1 MTHEEAR
8 ALLHALVDS
17 ELDAGHAL
25 EVEAHVAT
33 CSVCAPL
40 LRDYRAMQRALSAQ
54 VLADRAPPSL
64 RASIEKALPRPSP
77 KVTPLRS
84 PRGSLFQGF
93 ALGSVMSAAIAA
105 SLALFVARQDED
117 QLMVGDVVSAH
128 LRSLQPDR
136 LIDVQSTS
144 EHTVK
149 PWFNGKID
157 LAPPVIDLTAA
168 GFPLI
173 GGRLDYVE
181 GRPVAAIVYKRRAH
195 VINLFV
201 EQSAKPGTATAAPG
215 GNLNQFQ
222 GFHVWRWSN
231 AGLDYWAVSDLERGD
246 FDEFTAKLAAGAK
259 AGG

>member
-1 MTHEEAR
+1 MTHEETR
-8 ALLHALVDS
+8 ALLHALADG

-25 EVEAHVAT
+25 EAEAHAAT
-33 CSVCAPL
+33 CPVCGPL
-40 LRDYRAMQRALSAQ
+40 LQDYRAMHRALSAPT
-54 VLADRAPPSL
+54 LAYRAPASL
-64 RASIEKALPRPSP
+64 RASIEKALSPQPSA
-77 KVTPLRS
+77 KVIPLRTN
-84 PRGSLFQGF
+84 RRSLFQGF

-105 SLALFVARQDED
+105 SLVLFVAHRDED

-144 EHTVK
+144 DHTVK

-157 LAPPVIDLTAA
+157 LAPPVIDLTAD
-168 GFPLI
+168 GFPLV

-195 VINLFV
+195 VINVFV
-201 EQSAKPGTATAAPG
+201 EQEASPAAAKANAS
-215 GNLNQFQ
+215 LNQFQ

-231 AGLDYWAVSDLERGD
+231 AGLDYWAVSDVERSD
-246 FDEFTAKLAAGAK
+246 FDEFTAKLQAGIK
-259 AGG
+259 GGA